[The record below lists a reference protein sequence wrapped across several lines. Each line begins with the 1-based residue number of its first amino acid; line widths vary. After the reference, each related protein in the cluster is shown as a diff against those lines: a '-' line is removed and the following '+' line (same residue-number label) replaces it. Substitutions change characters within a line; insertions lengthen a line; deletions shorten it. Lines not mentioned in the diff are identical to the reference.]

1 MGLRRV
7 TGLCTAIPV
16 RSANSL
22 GLKGKGTASKCHH
35 IIGSQSYPLLTI
47 CVPDAVPDACVLG
60 LSLDFDLQERKR
72 VQEGLALDLKPAEAL
87 ALPLDGDIC
96 CSRLNGDSEPLLE

>member
-16 RSANSL
+16 RSANRL
-22 GLKGKGTASKCHH
+22 GLKGKGIASKCHH

-47 CVPDAVPDACVLG
+47 CVPDTVPDACVLG
-60 LSLDFDLQERKR
+60 LSLDFDLQERKKGSGR
-72 VQEGLALDLKPAEAL
+72 AGPGPET
-87 ALPLDGDIC
+87 
-96 CSRLNGDSEPLLE
+96 SRSLGFAP